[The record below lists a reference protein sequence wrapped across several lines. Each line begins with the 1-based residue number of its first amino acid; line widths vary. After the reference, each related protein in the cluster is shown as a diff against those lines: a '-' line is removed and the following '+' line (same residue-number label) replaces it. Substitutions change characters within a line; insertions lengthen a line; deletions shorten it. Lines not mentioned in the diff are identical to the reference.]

1 MNELDFLKKH
11 YSISENVLKLYKK
24 TENEIKDDL
33 NYIDEVA
40 AYNSLKV
47 LKAFQ
52 NHRVSEAYFGAT
64 TGYGYDDIGRDT
76 LDEVYAEV
84 FGGEMGLV
92 RHSIAN
98 GTHAIALC
106 LYGVLRPG
114 DTLVAVTGKPY
125 DTLEEVIGIRGEGGN
140 GSLKDF
146 GVNYKQVDLI
156 NDSFVDYE
164 GIKKTVDKNTKAAI
178 IQRSKGYA
186 FRESM
191 SIDEIEKIIKCV
203 KEINKD
209 IIVIVD
215 NCYGEFVETK
225 EPTDVGADLIVGSL
239 IKNPGGGIAR
249 SGGYIVGTKKC
260 VELVSYRQTCPGIGN
275 ECGATLGENRFMYQG
290 LFMAPHI
297 VAEAVKSAALCG
309 AIFENAGF
317 DALPKK
323 GQRRTDIIQAI
334 RLGNEEKMVSF
345 CQGIQKGSPIDSFV
359 VPMPSDM
366 PGYESKVIMAAGAFT
381 QGSSIE
387 ISADGPIR
395 EPYNI
400 YYQGGLTY
408 DTAKVSILLA
418 ANNII
423 KE

>member
-1 MNELDFLKKH
+1 MDELNFLKEN
-11 YSISENVLKLYKK
+11 YNISDETLDLYIKTQKEIDKDFKK
-24 TENEIKDDL
+24 IDD
-33 NYIDEVA
+33 VA
-40 AYNSLKV
+40 KFNSLKV

-52 NHRVSEAYFGAT
+52 NHRVSEAYFNAT

-76 LDEVYAEV
+76 LDEVYAEI
-84 FGGEMGLV
+84 FGAESGLV

-98 GTHAIALC
+98 GTHAISLC

-125 DTLEEVIGIRGEGGN
+125 DTLEEVIGIRGEDGN

-146 GVNYKQVDLI
+146 GINYKQVDLI
-156 NDSFVDYE
+156 DGKVDFE
-164 GIKKTVDKNTKAAI
+164 GIKNTVEPSCKAVI
-178 IQRSKGYA
+178 LQRSKGYD
-186 FRESM
+186 FRPSM
-191 SIDEIEKIIKCV
+191 TIDDIKKIIDTV

-209 IIVIVD
+209 IICIVD
-215 NCYGEFVETK
+215 NCYGEFVEEK
-225 EPTDVGADLIVGSL
+225 EPTEVGADLVVGSL

-309 AIFENAGF
+309 AMFENLGYIT
-317 DALPKK
+317 LPKK
-323 GQRRTDIIQAI
+323 HEKRTDIIQAI
-334 RLGNEEKMVSF
+334 RLGCEDKMVKF

-359 VPMPSDM
+359 VPYPADM
-366 PGYESKVIMAAGAFT
+366 PGYENKVVMAAGAFT

-395 EPYNI
+395 EPYNV
-400 YYQGGLTY
+400 YYQGGLTF

-418 ANNII
+418 TDNIL
-423 KE
+423 KG

>member
-1 MNELDFLKKH
+1 MNELEFLKQQ
-11 YSISENVLKLYKK
+11 YGISDKVLKLYKD
-24 TENEIKDDL
+24 TENEIKENL

-52 NHRVSEAYFGAT
+52 NHRVSETFFGAT

-76 LDEVYAEV
+76 LDDVYAEV
-84 FGGEMGLV
+84 FGGEKGLV

-98 GTHAIALC
+98 GTHAISLC

-125 DTLEEVIGIRGEGGN
+125 DTLEEVIGIRGEEGN

-146 GVNYKQVDLI
+146 GINYKQVDLI
-156 NDSFVDYE
+156 DSGKVDYE
-164 GIKKTVDKNTKAAI
+164 GIKKTVEKNTKAVI
-178 IQRSKGYA
+178 VQRSKGYD

-191 SIDEIEKIIKCV
+191 TIDEIEKIVKCV
-203 KEINKD
+203 KKISEN

-215 NCYGEFVETK
+215 NCYGEFVEK
-225 EPTDVGADLIVGSL
+225 REPTDVGADLIVGSL

-260 VELVSYRQTCPGIGN
+260 VELVSFRQTCPGIGN

-297 VAEAVKSAALCG
+297 VSEAVKSAALCG

-317 DALPKK
+317 DTLPKK
-323 GQRRTDIIQAI
+323 GQERTDIIQAI
-334 RLGNEEKMVSF
+334 RLGSEEKMVSF

-366 PGYESKVIMAAGAFT
+366 PGYENKVIMAAGAFT

-395 EPYNI
+395 KPYNI

-408 DTAKVSILLA
+408 DSAKVSILLA